1 MAASASD
8 CHPFVLYNARYRLIV
23 PLLDADGDPVSPS
36 SPDTELSQDC
46 GTFADA
52 TNEATEIAT
61 SSGVVYIDLTA
72 GELDTKSTAVRVQST
87 GAKTTIAVLYPVRLP
102 VIRTGTAQAG
112 GASSITLDSS
122 ASAIT
127 DYYVGCYVNITNN
140 SPANAQGQAR
150 RITAYNGSTKVAT
163 VEGTYGTNP
172 SSASTFEVLA
182 TQEWAW
188 RLADVQS
195 WLGTAAA
202 TPTVA
207 GVPEVDVTHF
217 NGTAGTFASGR
228 PEVNTSHIAGS
239 AVSTSSAQLGVN
251 VVNAGGTAWAS
262 GSLTSGVF
270 ASGAITATAIAAD
283 AIGASELAADAVTE
297 IQSGL
302 ATASALSTVDTNV
315 SSILAAVRT
324 VAGTSDSGSTTTMVD
339 AARTEAD
346 DDYWNGA
353 IILFTSGNIAG
364 QARVITDFV
373 AATDTI
379 TFAPATTQ
387 AVSTQNYVII
397 PAGDFLRPTTSG
409 RTLDVST
416 GGEAGVDW
424 ANVGTP
430 GSTVNLSATTV
441 NLTNTVTTYTGN
453 TPQTGDAFARL
464 GAPAGASISADI
476 LVIDNLV
483 DDLESRLG
491 TPSNLGGGAT
501 IAANLV
507 DIESQTD
514 DIGAAG
520 AGLTAIPWNASWDA
534 EVQSEVDDALVVR
547 NLDKLVLASG
557 TAASGSTTT
566 MVDDGLTQADADYW
580 KGKLLVFTS
589 GNIAGQTAW
598 ITDFNAGTDTVTFAP
613 ATTQAVSTQNYVIL
627 PAVSVWDDTLAEH
640 LTAGSTG
647 AALNAAGS
655 AGDPWNTALP
665 GAYGAGT
672 AGKIIGDNINAT
684 ISSRASQT
692 SVDTIDDFLDTEI
705 ATIVTAV
712 GNIETDTQDIQSR
725 LPAALVSGRMDSSV
739 GAMAANTLTASALA
753 TDAVTEIQAGLS
765 TLDAAGV
772 RTAVG
777 LATANLDTQL
787 DALPTATENAD
798 AILSRG
804 VSNVQGTADTTS
816 LCTVVLAMLESSI
829 SGTTWTI
836 RKTDGTTFVTKTLTT
851 AASAD
856 SITGVT

>member
-8 CHPFVLYNARYRLIV
+8 CHPFPIYNARYRIIF
-23 PLLDADGDPVSPS
+23 PLLDADGDLVTGATT
-36 SPDTELSQDC
+36 PDSELSQDC

-52 TNEATEIAT
+52 TNEMTEIAT
-61 SSGVVYIDLTA
+61 SSGVYYLDLTA
-72 GELDTKSTAVRVQST
+72 GELDTKSTAIIAKSAT
-87 GAKTTIAVLYPVRLP
+87 AGMKTTVAVLYPVRLP

-239 AVSTSSAQLGVN
+239 AVSTTTAQIGVN
-251 VVNAGGTAWAS
+251 VVNAGGTAW
-262 GSLTSGVF
+262 G
-270 ASGAITATAIAAD
+270 SGAITAAAIAAD
-283 AIGASELAADAVTE
+283 AITAAKVAADVSAEIADAVWDEAT
-297 IQSGL
+297 SGHLGAGTTGNALVDAADPPDPWVTPLPGAYGAGTAGHTLGNLVL
-302 ATASALSTVDTNV
+302 AS
-315 SSILAAVRT
+315 
-324 VAGTSDSGSTTTMVD
+324 GTSDSGSTTTMVD

-373 AATDTI
+373 AATDTV

-409 RTLDVST
+409 RTLDVSA

-441 NLTNTVTTYTGN
+441 KT
-453 TPQTGDAFARL
+453 
-464 GAPAGASISADI
+464 
-476 LVIDNLV
+476 
-483 DDLESRLG
+483 
-491 TPSNLGGGAT
+491 AT
-501 IAANLV
+501 DV
-507 DIESQTD
+507 
-514 DIGAAG
+514 
-520 AGLTAIPWNASWDA
+520 
-534 EVQSEVDDALVVR
+534 
-547 NLDKLVLASG
+547 
-557 TAASGSTTT
+557 
-566 MVDDGLTQADADYW
+566 
-580 KGKLLVFTS
+580 
-589 GNIAGQTAW
+589 
-598 ITDFNAGTDTVTFAP
+598 
-613 ATTQAVSTQNYVIL
+613 
-627 PAVSVWDDTLAEH
+627 
-640 LTAGSTG
+640 
-647 AALNAAGS
+647 
-655 AGDPWNTALP
+655 
-665 GAYGAGT
+665 
-672 AGKIIGDNINAT
+672 
-684 ISSRASQT
+684 
-692 SVDTIDDFLDTEI
+692 
-705 ATIVTAV
+705 
-712 GNIETDTQDIQSR
+712 ETDTADIQTR
-725 LPAALVSGRMDSSV
+725 LPAALVGGRIDANM
-739 GAMAANTLTASALA
+739 GAISTDATAADNAEAFFDGTGYAGTGNVIPTVTNLTNAPTNGDLTATMKASVNAEVVDCLTTDTYAEVGGVVAATSSLKDKINWLFALA
-753 TDAVTEIQAGLS
+753 RNKITQTSTTQTLRNDADSGNVATS
-765 TLDAAGV
+765 THSD
-772 RTAVG
+772 
-777 LATANLDTQL
+777 
-787 DALPTATENAD
+787 
-798 AILSRG
+798 
-804 VSNVQGTADTTS
+804 
-816 LCTVVLAMLESSI
+816 
-829 SGTTWTI
+829 
-836 RKTDGTTFVTKTLTT
+836 DGTTHTRGEWT
-851 AASAD
+851 
-856 SITGVT
+856 